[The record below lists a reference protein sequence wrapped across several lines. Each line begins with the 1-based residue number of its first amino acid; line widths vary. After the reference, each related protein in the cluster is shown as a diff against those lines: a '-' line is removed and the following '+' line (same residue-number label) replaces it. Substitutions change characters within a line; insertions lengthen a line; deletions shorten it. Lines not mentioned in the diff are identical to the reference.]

1 MTRSRELSR
10 YIIPS
15 ELPSPTTA
23 GNLLFTEDGSVWSS
37 IAKIDGT
44 TAAVAVSGAADMGF
58 AAFPSWVKRITFQ
71 FTGLSTT
78 GTSGAVLQLGT
89 GSEFSPTWKTSG
101 YIGAWS
107 AAYNGTASGAGTFST
122 GIIINNNNAATA
134 IMSGMVTIT
143 KFEGNTWVANMSH
156 GRTGDN
162 NAGMTAGGYVTLDSA
177 VVAVRIICGG
187 TNTFDAGKV
196 SALYE

>member
-1 MTRSRELSR
+1 MTRSRNLSKF
-10 YIIPS
+10 S
-15 ELPSPTTA
+15 SAVASPTTA
-23 GNLLFTEDGSVWSS
+23 GNVLFTEDGSVWSS

-44 TAAVAVSGAADMGF
+44 TAAVAVSGSADLGF
-58 AAFPSWVKRITFQ
+58 APFPSWVKRITFQ
-71 FTGLSTT
+71 FTGISTT

-89 GSEFSPTWKTSG
+89 EPDYFPTWKTSG

-143 KFEGNTWVANMSH
+143 KFEGNTWVASMSH
-156 GRTGDN
+156 GRSETAAI
-162 NAGMTAGGYVTLDSA
+162 AGMTGGGYVTLDSA
-177 VVAVRIICGG
+177 VVAIRIICGG

-196 SALYE
+196 SVLYE